1 MRQLLWSMS
10 AAVLMTGCGSAVKL
24 DSVPVED
31 KSGTAVTQQAS
42 ANDSNAIAKSGV
54 TSVDISKSNQPNQ
67 QAIAPAVSKVVYFE
81 YDSIVIKPE
90 FQIIIETHARFIKQD
105 KARKVALEG
114 HTDERGGRE
123 YNIALGQKRAEAV
136 KNALSL
142 LGVPEAQLE
151 AVSFGKEKPAVSG
164 TDEGAMSKNRRA
176 EINYR

>member
-1 MRQLLWSMS
+1 MRQLLLSIS
-10 AAVLMTGCGSAVKL
+10 AAVFMAGCGSAVKL

-31 KSGTAVTQQAS
+31 KSGTAVSPQTS
-42 ANDSNAIAKSGV
+42 ANDSNAIAKSGI
-54 TSVDISKSNQPNQ
+54 TSVDISKSNQ
-67 QAIAPAVSKVVYFE
+67 QANAPAVAKVVYFE

-90 FQIIIETHARFIKQD
+90 FQAIIETHARFIKQD

-123 YNIALGQKRAEAV
+123 YNLALGQKRAEAV

-151 AVSFGKEKPAVSG
+151 AVSFGKEKPAASG
-164 TDEGAMSKNRRA
+164 ADESAMSKNRRA

>member
-1 MRQLLWSMS
+1 MRHLFWVIG

-24 DSVPVED
+24 DTVPVED
-31 KSGTAVTQQAS
+31 KAGVVVSQSGQSGQNGEST
-42 ANDSNAIAKSGV
+42 AIAKSGV
-54 TSVDISKSNQPNQ
+54 SPVDMGNSSLQV
-67 QAIAPAVSKVVYFE
+67 IAPTFPKIVYFE

-90 FQIIIETHARFIKQD
+90 FQAAIEAHARFIKQD

-123 YNIALGQKRAEAV
+123 YNLALGQKRAEAV

-164 TDEGAMSKNRRA
+164 TDESAMSKNRRA

>member
-1 MRQLLWSMS
+1 MRQLFWVIG
-10 AAVLMTGCGSAVKL
+10 AAVLMSGCGSAVKL

-31 KSGTAVTQQAS
+31 KAGVAVNQPGPEGES
-42 ANDSNAIAKSGV
+42 SAIAKSGV
-54 TSVDISKSNQPNQ
+54 SATDVGKSSQ
-67 QAIAPAVSKVVYFE
+67 QVVVPIFPKLVYFE

-90 FQIIIETHARFIKQD
+90 FQIAIEAHARFIKQD

-123 YNIALGQKRAEAV
+123 YNLALGQKRAEAV

-151 AVSFGKEKPAVSG
+151 AVSFGKEKPAASG
-164 TDEGAMSKNRRA
+164 TDESAMSKNRRV